1 MRLADATMC
10 LLLLKER
17 KFILTDLNSELLTSY
32 PVIRTDIWVTSV
44 TIKIKNKK
52 KTGSSN
58 QIAEQNH
65 MVV

>member
-32 PVIRTDIWVTSV
+32 PVKRTDIWVMSV
-44 TIKIKNKK
+44 TMKKKK

-65 MVV
+65 MVM